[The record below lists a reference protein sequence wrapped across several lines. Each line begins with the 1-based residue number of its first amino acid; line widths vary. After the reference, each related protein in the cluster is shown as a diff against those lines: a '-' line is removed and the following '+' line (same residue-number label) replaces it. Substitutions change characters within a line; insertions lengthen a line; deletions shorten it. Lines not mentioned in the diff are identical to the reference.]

1 MSRIDDKFS
10 EAADGIP
17 LVDLIYAL
25 LEHWRVLV
33 ALPVIVALGTWGLV
47 SRHPGEWEAR
57 VILDVETAGITKI
70 ESMPRLLNRLQL
82 RGTRARAGQI
92 LGLARDG
99 QDKERLI
106 NFIAVSQ
113 IKNTGQAELKVRAVS
128 REDAE
133 KQVLAVTQVVQEG
146 YLKEAKE
153 ILRVRKGELGTVETQ
168 IRTYRERSKT
178 PKNIPERSTG
188 KKGQFAVADVASLKT
203 RAHQLRSEIA
213 KLQILVK
220 IHSNSPTKLLDG
232 AVSVSLYP
240 LVPRPE
246 LFVMTAVLAGLS
258 AALLFAVIFHALR
271 HIGKNAET
279 TEKLSRIK

>member
-1 MSRIDDKFS
+1 MFMNRTDEKLP
-10 EAADGIP
+10 EAEDEFP

-57 VILDVETAGITKI
+57 AILDAGAVGITKI
-70 ESMPRLLNRLQL
+70 EPMPKLLNRIRL

-92 LGLARDG
+92 LGLARDEKG
-99 QDKERLI
+99 KERLI

-113 IKNTGQAELKVRAVS
+113 MKNTEQVELKVRAVS

-146 YLKEAKE
+146 YLKEVE
-153 ILRVRKGELGTVETQ
+153 GILRWRKGELETGETQ

-178 PKNIPERSTG
+178 LKNIPERSSG
-188 KKGQFAVADVASLKT
+188 RCDQPGNPHAS
-203 RAHQLRSEIA
+203 
-213 KLQILVK
+213 V
-220 IHSNSPTKLLDG
+220 
-232 AVSVSLYP
+232 
-240 LVPRPE
+240 
-246 LFVMTAVLAGLS
+246 
-258 AALLFAVIFHALR
+258 ALR
-271 HIGKNAET
+271 NY
-279 TEKLSRIK
+279 